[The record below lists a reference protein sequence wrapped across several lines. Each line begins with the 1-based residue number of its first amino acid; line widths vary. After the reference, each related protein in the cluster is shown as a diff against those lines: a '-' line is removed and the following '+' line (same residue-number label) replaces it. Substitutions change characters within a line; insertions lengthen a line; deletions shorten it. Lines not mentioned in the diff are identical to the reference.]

1 MLINT
6 FLNLW
11 LDLVGTGQQQYF
23 KGKPG
28 HMILNTND
36 NHSSDSL
43 LTFHNIEMLNK
54 CLEVVERV
62 HSEYGLTPGF

>member
-23 KGKPG
+23 KGKLGG

-43 LTFHNIEMLNK
+43 LTFHNIKMLNK
-54 CLEVVERV
+54 SLR
-62 HSEYGLTPGF
+62 L